1 MNFNKLLKSL
11 FGDKSS
17 RDMKLIQPLVDKIKA
32 ASPEIEQLDND
43 ALRQRT
49 QDIKQTIQDSA
60 KDLKEK
66 IAKLKGTIE
75 DTPIDEREDI
85 FNQIDKLEK
94 EVLSRYEQALD
105 EAMPQVFA
113 IVKETA
119 RRFAQNEETVVTATE
134 FDRQLAADPHNDFI
148 TIDGDKALY
157 HNHWTAGGNDL
168 KWEMVHYD
176 VQLFGGVVL
185 HQGKI
190 AEMATGEGKTL
201 VATLPVFLNALT
213 GNGVHVVT
221 VNDYLAKRD
230 SEWMG
235 PLYEFHGLSVDCIDK
250 HQPNSDARRRAYQ
263 ADITFGT
270 NNEFGFDY
278 LRDNMALSPADLVQR
293 AHNYAIVDEV
303 DSVLIDDART
313 PLIISGPVPKG
324 DDQMFEEYQPLVE
337 RLVDVQRKLATQYL
351 AEAKQKIA
359 EGKQKNDQKLVDE
372 GFLSLYRSHKALP
385 KNKPLIKYLSEEGI
399 KAGMLKTEE
408 IYMENNNRRMPEAV
422 KPLYFV
428 VDEKLNSCDL
438 TDKGT
443 DWLAKQVN
451 DKELFVL
458 PDIAAQLSALEN
470 ETGLS
475 DQDRLDKKDEL
486 LNHYAV
492 QSERVHTL
500 QQLLKAYTMFN
511 KDDEYVVIDGEV
523 KIVDEQTGRIMEG
536 RRWSDGLH
544 QAVEAKE
551 HVKVEAAT
559 QTFATITL
567 QNYFRMYHKL
577 AGMTGTAS
585 TEAGEFWDIYKLDV
599 VEIPTNRPVQRK
611 DMDDRVYKTARE
623 KYNAVIDEIMKMRN
637 SGRPTLVG
645 TTSVEISELL
655 SKMLDMRKIPHQVL
669 NAKLHQKEAD
679 IVAQAGRS
687 TMGKVWTVGNEA
699 YSDLALAKA
708 AASKKGGEAAI
719 KEEERLLGAVTIAT
733 NMAGRGTDIKLSPE
747 VKAAGGLAIIGTER
761 HESRRV
767 DRQLRGRAGRQGDP
781 GSSVFYVSLEDK
793 LMRLFA
799 SERIASVM
807 DRLGFKEGEM
817 IESPIVSRSI
827 EKAQKKVE
835 ENNFGIRKRLLE
847 YDDVMN
853 KQRTVIYEKRRHAL
867 MGERIG
873 MDITNIIWDRV
884 VNIIENNDY
893 EGCKEEF
900 LHILAMEVPF
910 TAEQFANEHHDQL
923 SESAFQMAI
932 EVFKRKTD
940 RIQSVAWPVIQQV
953 YENQGS
959 LYERI
964 MVPLT
969 DGRRMY
975 NIPCNLK
982 EAYDTGCKSV
992 VKQFEKVLLLHI
1004 IDDCWK
1010 ENLRELDEL
1019 KHSVQN
1025 ASYEQKDPLLIFKL
1039 ESVKLFDNM
1048 VNSMNNRIVS
1058 TLMRAAI
1065 PEMQQSPVNEA
1076 APEERTPR
1084 KQYTETKH
1092 NMDEEQLSD
1101 PSQAA
1106 AAARDTRERQPL
1118 SPVIKDKL
1126 PGRNDP
1132 CPCGSGKK
1140 FKNCHGRGL

>member
-17 RDMKLIQPLVDKIKA
+17 RDMKLIQPLVEKVKA
-32 ASPEIEQLDND
+32 VSPEIEKLDND

-49 QDIKQTIQDSA
+49 KTLQQQVQDSA
-60 KDLKEK
+60 KEQKARIEELK
-66 IAKLKGTIE
+66 ATIE
-75 DTPIDEREDI
+75 NTPIDERADI
-85 FNQIDKLEK
+85 FAQIDKIEK
-94 EVLSRYEQALD
+94 EVLDIYEKALD
-105 EAMPQVFA
+105 EVMPEVFA

-119 RRFAQNEETVVTATE
+119 KRFAQNEETIVTATD
-134 FDRQLAADPHNDFI
+134 FDRELAGDPKKDFI
-148 TIDGDKALY
+148 TIDGDKAIY

-168 KWEMVHYD
+168 KWEMIHYD

-235 PLYEFHGLSVDCIDK
+235 PLYMFHGLSVDCIDK
-250 HQPNSDARRRAYQ
+250 HQPNSMARRKAYQ

-278 LRDNMALSPADLVQR
+278 LRDNMAISPADLVQR
-293 AHNYAIVDEV
+293 SHNYAIVDEV

-313 PLIISGPVPKG
+313 PLIISGPIPKG

-337 RLVDVQRKLATQYL
+337 RLVGVQRQLATQYL
-351 AEAKQKIA
+351 ADAKTLIA
-359 EGKQKNDQKLVDE
+359 EGNKLVEAGNKKEGQEKLDA
-372 GFLSLYRSHKALP
+372 GFLSLYRSHKAMP
-385 KNKPLIKYLSEEGI
+385 KNKPLIKFLSEEGI
-399 KAGMLKTEE
+399 KSGMQNTEN
-408 IYMENNNRRMPEAV
+408 IYMENNNRRMPECV
-422 KPLYFV
+422 EPLYFV

-443 DWLAKQVN
+443 AWLAKQVN
-451 DKELFVL
+451 DNELFVL
-458 PDIAAQLSALEN
+458 PDITSELSALEA
-470 ETGLS
+470 ETGIS
-475 DQDRLDKKDEL
+475 DQERLDKKDEL

-500 QQLLKAYTMFN
+500 QQLLKAYCMFN

-599 VEIPTNRPVQRK
+599 VEIPTNRPVIRNDQ
-611 DMDDRVYKTARE
+611 DDRVYKTARE
-623 KYNAVIDEIMKMRN
+623 KYNAVIDEIVKMRE

-655 SKMLDMRKIPHQVL
+655 SKMLSMRKIPHQVL

-679 IVAQAGRS
+679 IVALAGQS
-687 TMGKVWTVGNEA
+687 TNG
-699 YSDLALAKA
+699 
-708 AASKKGGEAAI
+708 
-719 KEEERLLGAVTIAT
+719 LGAVTIAT

-767 DRQLRGRAGRQGDP
+767 DRQFRGRAGRQGDP
-781 GSSVFYVSLEDK
+781 GSSVFFVSLEDK

-799 SERIASVM
+799 SERIANVM
-807 DRLGFKEGEM
+807 DKLGFKDGEM
-817 IESPIVSRSI
+817 IESPMISKSI
-827 EKAQKKVE
+827 ERAQKKVE
-835 ENNFGIRKRLLE
+835 ENNFGIRKRLIE

-873 MDITNIIWDRV
+873 MDIANIIWDRV
-884 VNIIENNDY
+884 VNIIENAGDY
-893 EGCKEEF
+893 QGVKEEF
-900 LHILAMEVPF
+900 LHVLSMEVPF
-910 TAEQFANEHHDQL
+910 TNEEFINQPREEL
-923 SESAFQMAI
+923 TENAFQAAI
-932 EVFKRKTD
+932 GNFNRRTE
-940 RIQSVAWPVIQQV
+940 RIQTVANPIIKQV
-953 YENQGS
+953 YENQGQ

-982 EAYDTGCKSV
+982 EAYESESKTV
-992 VKQFEKVLLLHI
+992 VKEFEKSILLHI
-1004 IDDCWK
+1004 IDDSWK
-1010 ENLRELDEL
+1010 ENLRQLDEL

-1039 ESVKLFDNM
+1039 ESAKVWDDMINEM
-1048 VNSMNNRIVS
+1048 YNRICS
-1058 TLMRAAI
+1058 ILTRAQI
-1065 PEMQQSPVNEA
+1065 PEMQQVQEA
-1076 APEERTPR
+1076 APEQRTQR
-1084 KQYTETKH
+1084 QQYVESKQ
-1092 NMDEEQLSD
+1092 NVGEEQLVD
-1101 PSQAA
+1101 KNQQAA
-1106 AAARDTRERQPL
+1106 AQQDTRAQQPRT
-1118 SPVIKDKL
+1118 PIMKDKL

-1140 FKNCHGRGL
+1140 FKNCHGKGIV